1 MSFPDGPPTPDLGM
15 SPARRGQPV
24 TQGELV
30 AALTQVW
37 AYLLAQEEIINKIG
51 ERQVATQSDVDALT
65 AALAQEDSDLNA
77 AVSGIQAEIDSLKAA
92 NPSLD
97 LSALSAQVDATK
109 AAVAAAAAL
118 VPAPAAPP
126 ADGGSA
132 PSA

>member
-1 MSFPDGPPTPDLGM
+1 
-15 SPARRGQPV
+15 
-24 TQGELV
+24 
-30 AALTQVW
+30 LTQVW